1 MVMSSR
7 EISAARFKAQCLA
20 LLDDVAESGQELIVT
35 KRGRPVARLVPLAPP
50 PSLLGSVTYLVSEEE
65 LLAPVDVEWSTEL
78 L

>member
-35 KRGRPVARLVPLAPP
+35 KRGRPVARLVPLEPP